1 MQGLARAKSGAS
13 CMTERSRMVKVDLHE
28 EKGMAAELLQSHHE
42 SYIEQ
47 DPKIQQGALVQWKDW
62 MKNREMPAYGEPA
75 VVVKLLDE
83 PVLIQGDAPD
93 SVEHLDVALGVLGDD
108 SEFLVSF
115 YDSHRFKACKTE

>member
-1 MQGLARAKSGAS
+1 
-13 CMTERSRMVKVDLHE
+13 MTERCHMVIAELPE
-28 EKGMAAELLQSHHE
+28 EKGMAAELLRSHYE

-47 DPKIQQGALVQWKDW
+47 DPKIQQGSLVQWKDW

-83 PVLIQGDAPD
+83 PVLIQGDGPD

-108 SEFLVSF
+108 SEFLVHY
-115 YDSHRFKACKTE
+115 YDSRRFKAYEVE